1 MRLTSK
7 LSSGRVLHTC
17 PRCYSNVAMKPPA
30 RLVGFNHAI
39 LEVGDIEENLS
50 FYERLFKAALRGHG
64 PGMAFIGAGDQFI
77 TLSEGWTQAPMVSAT

>member
-1 MRLTSK
+1 
-7 LSSGRVLHTC
+7 
-17 PRCYSNVAMKPPA
+17 MKPPA

-77 TLSEGWTQAPMVSAT
+77 TLSESPRAGHKPRWSVPHRRGGR